1 MNRVL
6 VPETTDAKPAI
17 SFSEPPP
24 PQQYSLSQR
33 LRSSYHTF
41 WYLIS
46 EQLKWPQRVYH
57 ERPAG
62 QLPPMSEHLLA
73 RVQVLQR
80 RFDVRFEQQCASL
93 TALKNY
99 DYLDILDQAWMA
111 WGKPRPL
118 GGVMHDIGSSNFWYA
133 RAIHAFFAPV
143 DLTGV
148 EVDGHRLYSN
158 SYSRWDYAQGY
169 IAALPQTSFY
179 VGDYTRYDHP
189 ADTVVAWYPFVTPEP
204 VLAWRMPLQMLAP
217 QALFARVAKNL
228 NSAGLFV
235 MINQGAD
242 EATLAADLCRRTGL
256 QLESACEVQ
265 HTLRRRRTL
274 PVVSW
279 WRRQ

>member
-6 VPETTDAKPAI
+6 VSETADANPAI
-17 SFSEPPP
+17 SFFEPPP

-33 LRSSYHTF
+33 LRSSYHTV
-41 WYLIS
+41 WYRIS
-46 EQLKWPQRVYH
+46 EQLKWSHRVYH
-57 ERPAG
+57 ELPAG
-62 QLPPMSEHLLA
+62 HLPDTSGSLLA
-73 RVQVLQR
+73 RIQVLQR
-80 RFDVRFEQQCASL
+80 RFDIRFEQQCSSL

-133 RAIHAFFAPV
+133 RAIHAFFTPV

-148 EVDGHRLYSN
+148 EVDGHRIYSN

-169 IAALPQTSFY
+169 IAALPQTAFY
-179 VGDYTRYDHP
+179 VGDYTHYDNP
-189 ADTVVAWYPFVTPEP
+189 ADTIMAWYPFVTPEP
-204 VLAWRMPLQMLAP
+204 VLAWRMPLHVLAP
-217 QALFARVAKNL
+217 QALFARVARNL

-235 MINQGAD
+235 MINQGPD
-242 EATLAADLCRRTGL
+242 EAKLAADLCRRTGL
-256 QLESACEVQ
+256 QFESSFEVQ
-265 HTLRRRRTL
+265 HTLRRRRTP